1 MAGLTLKPMRPTS
14 DLPMPISRQNPI
26 VAMRPASATHF
37 PGSTTNFVLSAPW
50 RLPMRRG
57 SRPRC
62 IATTSAA
69 AGRNFRISISMAT
82 VDSIRFRLFS
92 IAPMTIAKLLI
103 SYAGRTVRMARCGSA
118 TTIASIVVKEPS
130 FLWNARSPSAR
141 RATISRSPSAITR
154 IGPGSIDRANPGS
167 PHQYRPVAACSG
179 CYLRVWRRHCA
190 CRSITRLLSSRPR
203 QSGRPRRKKLELRSR
218 RPLQD

>member
-26 VAMRPASATHF
+26 VAMRPASAMHF
-37 PGSTTNFVLSAPW
+37 PGSTTNIVLSAPW

-154 IGPGSIDRANPGS
+154 MKKTDCKTRNSTPKLAETSSLSA
-167 PHQYRPVAACSG
+167 RPISA
-179 CYLRVWRRHCA
+179 
-190 CRSITRLLSSRPR
+190 SRPT
-203 QSGRPRRKKLELRSR
+203 GRRKR
-218 RPLQD
+218 RPSHFTSRTGSRSVP